1 MTSEVSWLGT
11 WLKAQIYLHARDY
24 PHAIELYRSLDT
36 HGLLKDNCY
45 LLVNMAYCYH
55 YMCEDKKAISHLQR
69 VSKFNE
75 FEGQMVFRVVHFCF
89 FNL

>member
-1 MTSEVSWLGT
+1 MQGIEVNALTLPVTSEVSWLGT

-55 YMCEDKKAISHLQR
+55 YMCEDKKAILHLQR
-69 VSKFNE
+69 VS
-75 FEGQMVFRVVHFCF
+75 FCF
-89 FNL
+89 FNKTK